1 MFICFYS
8 GYSVVLFFSLKWHDD
23 RFISCH
29 GCRQTLNIV
38 IRLHLALYHHLLQYR
53 EKSIN
58 IRERVV
64 GRRRSQTHDARQTN
78 VTLSTTKKKGFIPLK
93 HAIYFRFPRK
103 MELIY
108 RTKCPLPRLPF
119 FPISRGF
126 LSRKKET

>member
-78 VTLSTTKKKGFIPLK
+78 VTLSTKKKVHSIK
-93 HAIYFRFPRK
+93 TCDI
-103 MELIY
+103 
-108 RTKCPLPRLPF
+108 
-119 FPISRGF
+119 
-126 LSRKKET
+126 LSFSQKSGINI